1 MSTSGTTIT
10 TQTPPANP
18 CPCNSWY
25 CWLQSWASPGGN
37 LVLLSILTVLLL
49 TAMVLLMIKYGP
61 GAPVVITIVSIAS
74 AYAGAIT
81 TRMGIT
87 SQGSSTTTRTPDQH

>member
-1 MSTSGTTIT
+1 MSTPGTTIT

-18 CPCNSWY
+18 CPCNGWY

-37 LVLLSILTVLLL
+37 LVLLTLLAIIFVG
-49 TAMVLLMIKYGP
+49 TMVFLMVRYGP
-61 GAPVVITIVSIAS
+61 AAPVVITIAALAS
-74 AYAGAIT
+74 TFAGAIT
-81 TRMGIT
+81 TRMGIV

>member
-1 MSTSGTTIT
+1 ML
-10 TQTPPANP
+10 A
-18 CPCNSWY
+18 
-25 CWLQSWASPGGN
+25 
-37 LVLLSILTVLLL
+37 ILTIVLL

-87 SQGSSTTTRTPDQH
+87 SSSSTSTTTRTPDQH